1 MDIDNK
7 EMFEKKQ
14 LLAEKFF
21 EKNIIL
27 IYTDTSSSIFVVTD
41 TMTSDDVVKLIK
53 EEGFE
58 LSSTPVA
65 GDYATSDMLKNGYW
79 CFLK

>member
-14 LLAEKFF
+14 LLAEKLLK
-21 EKNIIL
+21 KNIIL
-27 IYTDTSSSIFVVTD
+27 IYADTSSSIFVVTD
-41 TMTSDDVVKLIK
+41 TMTSDEVVKLIK
-53 EEGFE
+53 QEGFE
-58 LSSTPVA
+58 LSGVPVA
-65 GDYATSDMLKNGYW
+65 GDYATSNMVKNGYW

>member
-1 MDIDNK
+1 MNIDNK
-7 EMFEKKQ
+7 EMFKKKK
-14 LLAEKFF
+14 LLAEKLF

-27 IYTDTSSSIFVVTD
+27 IYADMSSSIFLVTD
-41 TMTSDDVVKLIK
+41 TMTSDEVVKLIK

-58 LSSTPVA
+58 LSGVPVA
-65 GDYATSDMLKNGYW
+65 EDFATPDTITNGYW

>member
-58 LSSTPVA
+58 LSGTPVA